1 MKNYSC
7 NFEIFA
13 SAAVV
18 YDALTTPQGLAGW
31 RTKCDAAKQQLEL
44 RGGSVRLSP

>member
-1 MKNYSC
+1 MKNYPCS
-7 NFEIFA
+7 FEI
-13 SAAVV
+13 SAPAAAV

-44 RGGSVRLSP
+44 RAGSVRLSP